1 MINQK
6 RLAAAYLAAI
16 LNALIIGFSFIF
28 VKIALQSANPFDI
41 LAHRFTAAFICAML
55 PVLFGWI
62 KLSVSWKNVLAI
74 LPLALLYP
82 ALFFSFQAFGLL
94 YSSSPEAGIIQAAI
108 PIFTMLFFVLLFK
121 GTSDMGAKGIHMP
134 VSGRGGIYFHNERGV
149 RGIGEF

>member
-74 LPLALLYP
+74 LPLAILYP
-82 ALFFSFQAFGLL
+82 ALFSVFRRSAFCILHHR
-94 YSSSPEAGIIQAAI
+94 
-108 PIFTMLFFVLLFK
+108 K
-121 GTSDMGAKGIHMP
+121 P
-134 VSGRGGIYFHNERGV
+134 VSFKPPSRFLRCCF
-149 RGIGEF
+149 RLTF